1 MAVVAVADST
11 QHSEAECKNVTPD
24 QEVLGSGEGELPMKH
39 ALPGQN
45 MPVVL
50 KGKTT
55 IPPKT
60 GLSELF
66 RSSTH

>member
-1 MAVVAVADST
+1 MAVVAEANST
-11 QHSEAECKNVTPD
+11 QHSEAECKDVTPD
-24 QEVLGSGEGELPMKH
+24 QEVFGSGEGELPMKH
-39 ALPGQN
+39 TLPGQN

-55 IPPKT
+55 IPPIT

-66 RSSTH
+66 ISSTH